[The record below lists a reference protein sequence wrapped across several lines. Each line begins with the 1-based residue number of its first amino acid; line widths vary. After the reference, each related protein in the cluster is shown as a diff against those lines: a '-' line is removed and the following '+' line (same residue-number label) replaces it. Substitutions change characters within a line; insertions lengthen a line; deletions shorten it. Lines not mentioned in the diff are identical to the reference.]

1 MKKLLTFL
9 TFALLVAGCR
19 TVYVDRPYYTTVRD
33 SVFVRDT
40 TVILARDTVKVKV
53 SVPVKNKF
61 AIINTRFLIARS
73 WIVNDSLFLTAG
85 LKNISDTAKVKET
98 IRYIT
103 NTPAPTVIEKPHYVY
118 KNSDRF
124 AENLMYY
131 SGWAFWCL
139 LTGAVAGYIVKKF
152 AFKA

>member
-1 MKKLLTFL
+1 MKKLPAFL
-9 TFALLVAGCR
+9 ALALLFAGCR

-33 SVFVRDT
+33 SMFVRDT
-40 TVILARDTVKVKV
+40 TIIFARDTVKVKV

-61 AIINTRFLIARS
+61 NIIDTRFLIARS
-73 WIVNDSLFLTAG
+73 WIANDSLFLTAG
-85 LKNISDTAKVKET
+85 LKNVTDTAKVKET

-124 AENLMYY
+124 AENLMYF

-139 LTGAVAGYIVKKF
+139 FAGAIGGYIIRRFV
-152 AFKA
+152 FKA